1 MKKKSII
8 SKDSKE
14 IILNIES
21 KERRC
26 AILHFGVLQDLI
38 VERSQSRQLSG
49 NIYRGQVTHILHN
62 IQSAFID
69 INEAE
74 NGFIHIS
81 DIIENTQK
89 FQTMFDMDFEG
100 EIDGAAKNHSPS
112 PHDTDIAKQLQI
124 SQAVLVQVVK
134 EPIGT
139 KGARLTSN
147 ISIPGRYLVL
157 LPNTPHRG
165 VSKKIQDR
173 SIRDKLKHII
183 RNLDL
188 PNEMGFICRT
198 AAMHTSKE
206 ELVLEANNLFKLWQD
221 IVEKFNK
228 SRSPVCLY
236 EESDLLKKAV
246 IMAIDKNFTRIVVDH
261 YPTFQKLRYLEQKY
275 GHSSV
280 AIEFYRHTI
289 PIFEKFGIEKDID
302 KALKRKVWL
311 PSGGYLF
318 FDKTEAMYTID
329 VNSGRSGQ
337 SDTKIDVE
345 EALVH
350 INMEAA
356 QEIAR
361 QLRLRNIGGLI
372 ICDFIDMRVKKNQR
386 RVLDRLKNAMQEDQ
400 AKCTI
405 LGMSEFGLV
414 EMTRQRLRE
423 SLIQTLF
430 TTCPYCS
437 GKGMIKN
444 YESVSIEIERT
455 LKKLIH
461 TQKDNSL
468 SLHIHPLFNQYLLQ
482 HEKHYL
488 QKLAKKG
495 KIYLSF
501 QTKDTLHVNQFE
513 FYSVKYN
520 QYIEV

>member
-157 LPNTPHRG
+157 LPNTPH
-165 VSKKIQDR
+165 
-173 SIRDKLKHII
+173 L
-183 RNLDL
+183 
-188 PNEMGFICRT
+188 
-198 AAMHTSKE
+198 
-206 ELVLEANNLFKLWQD
+206 
-221 IVEKFNK
+221 
-228 SRSPVCLY
+228 
-236 EESDLLKKAV
+236 
-246 IMAIDKNFTRIVVDH
+246 
-261 YPTFQKLRYLEQKY
+261 
-275 GHSSV
+275 
-280 AIEFYRHTI
+280 
-289 PIFEKFGIEKDID
+289 
-302 KALKRKVWL
+302 
-311 PSGGYLF
+311 
-318 FDKTEAMYTID
+318 
-329 VNSGRSGQ
+329 
-337 SDTKIDVE
+337 
-345 EALVH
+345 
-350 INMEAA
+350 
-356 QEIAR
+356 
-361 QLRLRNIGGLI
+361 
-372 ICDFIDMRVKKNQR
+372 
-386 RVLDRLKNAMQEDQ
+386 
-400 AKCTI
+400 
-405 LGMSEFGLV
+405 
-414 EMTRQRLRE
+414 
-423 SLIQTLF
+423 SLI
-430 TTCPYCS
+430 
-437 GKGMIKN
+437 
-444 YESVSIEIERT
+444 
-455 LKKLIH
+455 
-461 TQKDNSL
+461 
-468 SLHIHPLFNQYLLQ
+468 HI
-482 HEKHYL
+482 
-488 QKLAKKG
+488 
-495 KIYLSF
+495 
-501 QTKDTLHVNQFE
+501 
-513 FYSVKYN
+513 
-520 QYIEV
+520 